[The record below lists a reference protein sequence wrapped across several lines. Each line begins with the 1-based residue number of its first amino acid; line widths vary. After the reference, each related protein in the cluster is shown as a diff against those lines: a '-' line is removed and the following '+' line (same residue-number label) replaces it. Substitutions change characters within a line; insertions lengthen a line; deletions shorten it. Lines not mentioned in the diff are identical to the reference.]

1 MIYFA
6 RLVVAAQVRTMRLMV
21 AVLAGLP
28 DATDPVLSISLYI
41 DTRKSEVKLSI
52 FWRERS

>member
-28 DATDPVLSISLYI
+28 DTADPALSISLYI